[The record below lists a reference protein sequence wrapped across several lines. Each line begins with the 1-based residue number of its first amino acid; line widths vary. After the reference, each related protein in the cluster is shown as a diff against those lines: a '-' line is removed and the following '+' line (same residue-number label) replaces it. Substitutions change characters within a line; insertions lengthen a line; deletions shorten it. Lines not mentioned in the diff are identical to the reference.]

1 MNKQNLFRKLLNVG
15 QLMSP
20 FLWPIALVAVI
31 LLALVWLTKGIEQTS
46 LDVVVD
52 DRIDRTTQY
61 VEQIK
66 TIGEWEF
73 LTIEDEELVDT
84 VRKGFFSDD
93 HLVRIYY
100 GTLRIG
106 TNLQAVREW
115 DIRVSGDTISVILPQ
130 VGLLDERFIDEAR
143 TKSFHESGDWTP
155 ADREALYQKAH
166 RQMLHRRLT
175 PEVVSEARRH
185 GEQQVAQ
192 LLRAW
197 GFKHVEVSFSAE

>member
-52 DRIDRTTQY
+52 DRIDRTPQY

-84 VRKGFFSDD
+84 VRKGSSATTTWCASIM
-93 HLVRIYY
+93 VRC
-100 GTLRIG
+100 
-106 TNLQAVREW
+106 A
-115 DIRVSGDTISVILPQ
+115 
-130 VGLLDERFIDEAR
+130 
-143 TKSFHESGDWTP
+143 
-155 ADREALYQKAH
+155 
-166 RQMLHRRLT
+166 
-175 PEVVSEARRH
+175 
-185 GEQQVAQ
+185 
-192 LLRAW
+192 
-197 GFKHVEVSFSAE
+197 